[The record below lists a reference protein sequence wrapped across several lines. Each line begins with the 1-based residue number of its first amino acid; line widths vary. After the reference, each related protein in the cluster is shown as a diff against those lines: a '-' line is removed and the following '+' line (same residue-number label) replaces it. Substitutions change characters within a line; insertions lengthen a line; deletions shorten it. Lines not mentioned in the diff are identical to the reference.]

1 MDFINDIT
9 TETLIICNKYTKEDI
24 LKINKLLKIKIM
36 NREEF
41 LENYF
46 FSYDEEAIL
55 FIINKYKV
63 KYEIAKEYL
72 LNLYYIEDKIY
83 NNEKL
88 DFLVSLKKELDNNSL
103 LKYNNYFKD
112 YLKRTKIIIYG
123 IKIDNFLKRILNN
136 YDYKEIKIKNNNYS
150 HTIYEFNTIEEEIR
164 YVAEEIS
171 SLIDK
176 GISIN
181 KIKLMNVAD
190 SYNNVIERIFSLYNL
205 LPGIKHKRV
214 LSSYPVV
221 KEFIKLYKNN
231 TLEEALK
238 ELDKNNPIYNEIIK
252 IINKN
257 IKYNNKELIIYKLKH
272 SFITSN
278 NFSNEIELV
287 DYLEYQPK
295 EDEYY
300 FMVGFNE
307 TIIPNYYIDTEYLTD
322 NIKKI
327 LNLETTK
334 ELNKELKNT
343 IVNNINNIKNL
354 TITYKLKDNKN
365 NYYPSSLITNFNVE
379 KKETNYDITYSEVY
393 NKISLAKEYDN
404 YLKYGKK
411 SNILN
416 ILNNNYQIPY
426 NTFSN
431 KYQKIDRI
439 MDKLNLSYS
448 KMQIYNKCAFR
459 YYLSDILKLDIF
471 EENFS
476 TVIGSMV
483 HYTMEKC
490 LSNNDNNIDKYVND
504 FLKDKVLSKK
514 EQFFLEK
521 YKKEIYELLNQ
532 IILEKEYSSLNEA
545 MYEKRIDIDYG
556 NNIHFI
562 GIIDKILYFID
573 NDTTYIALIDYK
585 TGNDE
590 ISLKYFK
597 YGLNIQLPIYLYLS
611 SKLQFN
617 NPTYTGFYLQKFNIT
632 EKDYRLVGYSNSN
645 KDILSYLDNNYDNSK
660 VIKGLKVLK
669 DGSFS
674 KNSKV
679 LSNKEIDS
687 IKEKTSELIKETI
700 EKIKNN
706 SFEINPKV
714 DNDKNIGCEYCKFND
729 ICFKRKEDEIN
740 IIQEEFG
747 GDEDGLY

>member
-9 TETLIICNKYTKEDI
+9 TEILIICNKYTKEDI

-46 FSYDEEAIL
+46 FSYDEEVIL

-123 IKIDNFLKRILNN
+123 IKIDIFLKRILNN

-205 LPGIKHKRV
+205 LPAIKHKRV

-231 TLEEALK
+231 TIEEALK
-238 ELDKNNPIYNEIIK
+238 ELDNNNPIYNEIIK

-307 TIIPNYYIDTEYLTD
+307 TIIPNYYMDTEYLTD

-471 EENFS
+471 EENYS